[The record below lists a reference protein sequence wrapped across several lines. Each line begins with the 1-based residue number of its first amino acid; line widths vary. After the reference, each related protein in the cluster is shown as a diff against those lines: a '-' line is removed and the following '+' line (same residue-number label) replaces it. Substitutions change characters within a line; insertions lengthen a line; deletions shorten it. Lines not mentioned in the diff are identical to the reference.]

1 MWEPFYILPQ
11 GLMNVLEVFTRQCT
25 LNLEESRNI
34 LLINECFS
42 NGNTRREMELGTN
55 AIVEAKKNIHQ
66 IVFWSMF
73 LFEMSSL
80 NAFLR
85 ELYFSKKISI
95 SSF

>member
-55 AIVEAKKNIHQ
+55 AIVEAKKNIDTRLC
-66 IVFWSMF
+66 FMF

-85 ELYFSKKISI
+85 ELCFSKKISV

>member
-55 AIVEAKKNIHQ
+55 AIVEAKKNIDTRLC
-66 IVFWSMF
+66 FGACF
-73 LFEMSSL
+73 YLKCL
-80 NAFLR
+80 L
-85 ELYFSKKISI
+85 
-95 SSF
+95 